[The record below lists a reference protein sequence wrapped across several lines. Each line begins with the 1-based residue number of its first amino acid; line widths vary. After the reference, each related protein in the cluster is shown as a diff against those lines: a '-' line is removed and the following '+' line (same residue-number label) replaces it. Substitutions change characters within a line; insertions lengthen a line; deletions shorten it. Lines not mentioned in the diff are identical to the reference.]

1 MSANPWTEAQAKNNK
16 AFESR
21 LDRLTGYLVNGDWH
35 GSFRSWTEAE
45 NDSIVNAKADKEEL
59 EAFTMQ
65 FLRLDGGAIKAIQTK
80 VEDGEIVQETF
91 IVGIQPYKKT
101 FYMAS
106 ISDNDL
112 AFGSICRKSN
122 TISISKLEAAE
133 PGDEIGLGIFQ
144 FTDLLA

>member
-1 MSANPWTEAQAKNNK
+1 MSAQSWTKAQAKNNK

-21 LDRLTGYLVNGDWH
+21 LDKLTGYLVNGDWH
-35 GSFRSWTEAE
+35 GSFRSRTEAE

-65 FLRLDGGAIKAIQTK
+65 FLRIDGGAIKAIETR
-80 VEDGEIVQETF
+80 VEDGEIAQETF
-91 IVGIQPYKKT
+91 IVGIQPFEKT
-101 FYMAS
+101 FYMIS
-106 ISDNDL
+106 IEDNDL
-112 AFGSICRKSN
+112 AFGNICRKSN

-133 PGDEIGLGIFQ
+133 PGDERGLGIFQ